1 MICPECG
8 EVFGENKEYISHL
21 LEVEGLTL
29 PEIYSRIVTIG
40 LLTKK
45 DINNYFQEDI

>member
-8 EVFGENKEYISHL
+8 EVFGENNEYISHL

-40 LLTKK
+40 LLTKREV
-45 DINNYFQEDI
+45 DEYIMD